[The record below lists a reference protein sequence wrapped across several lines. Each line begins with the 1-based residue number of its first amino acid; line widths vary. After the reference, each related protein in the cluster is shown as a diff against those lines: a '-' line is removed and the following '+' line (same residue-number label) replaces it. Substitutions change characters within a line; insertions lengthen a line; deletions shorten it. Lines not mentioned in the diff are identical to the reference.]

1 MDRERSLQR
10 GEPVVLTSLT
20 GQLPAR
26 TRLTPCSDEVLARPG
41 ALAGGFIPRGAG
53 RSYGDASYL
62 GGGHTL
68 DARGL
73 EGVLELDEQRGEI
86 ACRAGTPMRE
96 LARRALARGWMLPVG
111 GGTGWVTAGGAV
123 ATDIHGKNDPVAGSL
138 GGCVL
143 ELELITAAG
152 ERVRCGPGAEPELF
166 AATVGGLGLTGL
178 IHTVRL
184 RLEPAGSGAL
194 RWRGAAVGSMA
205 ELLERMDTCAAPYQA
220 GWLDLTGPTIR
231 GIHHQAAPVDA
242 PAPPPGWSLPA
253 ELPTLPLLSQRA
265 IRLLNAALFRVQR
278 GMDRVVDVRDFVWS
292 VDQIP
297 NWHSL
302 FGRRGFHEL
311 QFSVPPEAG
320 LEALEAVEREGR
332 AAGVLPWFAMVKR
345 FGDHPRAGLLSFP
358 SPGIT
363 FTADYPMGPRTEPFL
378 RRFSDRVT
386 ALGGRF
392 CLAKDLVLA
401 PEQVAA
407 MYPGIE
413 AWREVVRRW
422 DPQHRV
428 RSGLSDR
435 LRLKPW

>member
-1 MDRERSLQR
+1 MLDEPALQR
-10 GEPVVLTSLT
+10 GEPVVLSSLT

-26 TRLTPCSDEVLARPG
+26 TRLTPCTDEVLAHPG
-41 ALAGGFIPRGAG
+41 ALVGGFIPRGAG

-73 EGVLELDEQRGEI
+73 EGVLELDERRGEI
-86 ACRAGTPMRE
+86 ACLAGTPMRE
-96 LARRALARGWMLPVG
+96 LARRALDKGWMLPVG

-123 ATDIHGKNDPVAGSL
+123 ATDIHGKNDPSAGSM
-138 GGCVL
+138 GSCVL
-143 ELELITAAG
+143 ELELVTASGDRA
-152 ERVRCGPGAEPELF
+152 RCGPALEPELF

-178 IHTVRL
+178 IRAVRL
-184 RLEPAGSGAL
+184 KLEPAGSGAL
-194 RWRGAAVGSMA
+194 RWRASAVGSMG
-205 ELLERMDTCAAPYQA
+205 ELLERMAGSEAPYQA
-220 GWLDLTGPTIR
+220 GWLDLTGPSMR
-231 GIHHQAAPVDA
+231 GIHHQAVPEDT
-242 PAPPPGWSLPA
+242 PPPPLGWSLPL
-253 ELPTLPLLSQRA
+253 ELPTLRLLSQRA
-265 IRLLNAALFRVQR
+265 IRVLNAALFRMQR

-311 QFSVPPEAG
+311 QFSVPHDAA
-320 LEALEAVEREGR
+320 LEALWAVEREGR
-332 AAGVLPWFAMVKR
+332 AEGVLPWFAMVKR
-345 FGDHPRAGLLSFP
+345 FGDRPRVGLLSFP
-358 SPGIT
+358 SPGVT

-378 RRFSDRVT
+378 RRFSDRVVG
-386 ALGGRF
+386 LGGRF

-407 MYPGIE
+407 MYPNID